1 MSHEG
6 FWQSVPT
13 ESIIHVIEDSFLAS
27 TQVVELYDV
36 TYTGLV
42 VIGEDTSICVFSLP
56 NVKRTIL
63 TSLSLND
70 KSIWL
75 SLPFLDKNGV
85 QFELNAIDFFFLP
98 SRLGKH

>member
-1 MSHEG
+1 MQFQSYYNRFLLSLEG
-6 FWQSVPT
+6 TKNIYVSFC
-13 ESIIHVIEDSFLAS
+13 ENIISFCA
-27 TQVVELYDV
+27 
-36 TYTGLV
+36 
-42 VIGEDTSICVFSLP
+42 P
-56 NVKRTIL
+56 RTFRFADY